1 MSRRG
6 EVLSLSALCTQ
17 AVPPMPESLVVL
29 VGPTAVGKTALSLP
43 IAQVLG
49 AEIVN
54 VDSRQLYKHM
64 DIGTAKPS
72 LAQQAQVPH
81 HLLDLLLP
89 NQKSSAVQFATAAR
103 QVLDELRQRGKRALL
118 VAGSGLYLQA
128 LLYGLMPAP
137 AAYEPLRRVL
147 HRYADQH
154 GTAALHR
161 RLQQVDPVA
170 ASYYHPHDRVR
181 LIRAL
186 EVTYLTAEPFSRHCQ
201 RHQDQEPMLPYV
213 GVALTRERAD
223 LYARIAERTGAMLAA
238 GWLAE
243 VERLVAS
250 GYTRACPA
258 MDSLGYRE
266 LLAYVAGE
274 MAWPETVTAINKAT
288 CQLAK
293 RQLTWFRK
301 VPRLH
306 WFNLSAC
313 DEQTAVSRIVRHL
326 QSVLEGGASLE
337 CGVHTGMC

>member
-1 MSRRG
+1 MLLLP
-6 EVLSLSALCTQ
+6 VLRPK
-17 AVPPMPESLVVL
+17 AVPLMLESLVVL

-43 IAQVLG
+43 IAQALG

-54 VDSRQLYKHM
+54 VDSRQLYKYM

-72 LAQQAQVPH
+72 LAQQIQVPH
-81 HLLDLLLP
+81 HLLGLLQP
-89 NQKSSAVQFATAAR
+89 DQKSSAAQFATAAR
-103 QVLDELRQRGKRALL
+103 QVLAELQQRGKRALL

-147 HRYADQH
+147 HSYADRH

-161 RLQQVDPVA
+161 RLQQVDPAAA
-170 ASYYHPHDRVR
+170 ASYHPHDRVR

-186 EVTYLTAEPFSRHCQ
+186 EVTYLTGEPFSRHCC
-201 RHQDQEPMLPYV
+201 RHQGREPVLPYV
-213 GVALTRERAD
+213 GIALMRERAD
-223 LYARIAERTGAMLAA
+223 LYARIAERTDAMLAA

-243 VERLVAS
+243 VEGLVAS
-250 GYTRACPA
+250 GYTRACTA
-258 MDSLGYRE
+258 MNSLGYRE

-274 MAWPETVTAINKAT
+274 IGWPETVIAIKKAT

-301 VPRLH
+301 MPRLH
-306 WFNLSAC
+306 WVNLSVC
-313 DEQTAVSRIVRHL
+313 DEQTAVTTIVRHL
-326 QSVLEGGASLE
+326 QSVLESRAPSGG
-337 CGVHTGMC
+337 GVHVGETLVG

>member
-1 MSRRG
+1 MW
-6 EVLSLSALCTQ
+6 SLSALCTK
-17 AVPPMPESLVVL
+17 AVPPMLESLVVL

-43 IAQVLG
+43 IAQALG

-64 DIGTAKPS
+64 NIGTAKPS

-89 NQKSSAVQFATAAR
+89 HQKSSAAQFATAAR

-154 GTAALHR
+154 CTAALHR
-161 RLQQVDPVA
+161 RLQQVDPIA

-186 EVTYLTAEPFSRHCQ
+186 EVTSEPFSRHCQ
-201 RHQDQEPMLPYV
+201 RHQAQEPILPYV
-213 GVALTRERAD
+213 GVALKRERAD
-223 LYARIAERTGAMLAA
+223 LYARIAERTDAMLAA

-243 VERLVAS
+243 VEGLVAS
-250 GYTRACPA
+250 GYTRACTA
-258 MDSLGYRE
+258 MHSLGYRE

-274 MAWPETVTAINKAT
+274 IGWPETVTAINRAT

-301 VPRLH
+301 MPRLY

-313 DEQTAVSRIVRHL
+313 DEQTAVSTIVRHL
-326 QSVLEGGASLE
+326 QSVLEGRASLE
-337 CGVHTGMC
+337 CGAHTGEALTG

>member
-1 MSRRG
+1 M
-6 EVLSLSALCTQ
+6 SLSALC
-17 AVPPMPESLVVL
+17 AKAIPPMLEPLVVL

-43 IAQVLG
+43 IAQALG

-54 VDSRQLYKHM
+54 VDSRQLYRHM

-81 HLLDLLLP
+81 HLLDLLTP
-89 NQKSSAVQFATAAR
+89 DQKSSAAQFATAAW

-154 GTAALHR
+154 GAAALHQ

-170 ASYYHPHDRVR
+170 AASYHPHDRVR

-186 EVTYLTAEPFSRHCQ
+186 EVTYLTGEPFSRHCR
-201 RHQDQEPMLPYV
+201 RHQGQKPVLPYV
-213 GVALTRERAD
+213 GIALTRERAD
-223 LYARIAERTGAMLAA
+223 LYARIAERTDAMLAA
-238 GWLAE
+238 GWWAE
-243 VERLVAS
+243 LERLVAS
-250 GYTRACPA
+250 GYTRACTA
-258 MDSLGYRE
+258 MNSLGYRE
-266 LLAYVAGE
+266 LLAYMAGE
-274 MAWPETVTAINKAT
+274 MGWPETVTVIKQAT

-301 VPRLH
+301 MPCLH
-306 WFNLSAC
+306 WFNLSVC
-313 DEQTAVSRIVRHL
+313 DEQTAVSTIMRHL
-326 QSVLEGGASLE
+326 QCRLEGRVSWG
-337 CGVHTGMC
+337 CGVHTGETLAG

>member
-1 MSRRG
+1 
-6 EVLSLSALCTQ
+6 VLPLSTLCTP
-17 AVPPMPESLVVL
+17 AVPRMLEPFVVL

-43 IAQVLG
+43 IAQALG

-54 VDSRQLYKHM
+54 VDSRQIYKHM

-89 NQKSSAVQFATAAR
+89 HQKSSAAQFATAAR
-103 QVLDELRQRGKRALL
+103 QVLDELRQRGKRALI

-147 HRYADQH
+147 HMYADQH
-154 GTAALHR
+154 GTSALYR

-170 ASYYHPHDRVR
+170 AASYHPHDRVR

-186 EVTYLTAEPFSRHCQ
+186 EVTYLTGEPFSRHCR
-201 RHQDQEPMLPYV
+201 RHQAQEPFLPYV
-213 GVALTRERAD
+213 GIALTRERAD
-223 LYARIAERTGAMLAA
+223 LYARIAERTDAMLAA

-243 VERLVAS
+243 VERLVAL
-250 GYTRACPA
+250 GYRRECTA
-258 MDSLGYRE
+258 MQSLGYRE

-274 MAWPETVTAINKAT
+274 MAWHETVTAIKKAT
-288 CQLAK
+288 WHLAK

-301 VPRLH
+301 MPRLH
-306 WFNLSAC
+306 WFNLSAY
-313 DEQTAVSRIVRHL
+313 DEQTAVAAIVRHL
-326 QSVLEGGASLE
+326 QYSLQGSASWG
-337 CGVHTGMC
+337 CGVHIGDAPSG

>member
-1 MSRRG
+1 MLP
-6 EVLSLSALCTQ
+6 LSTLCTQ
-17 AVPPMPESLVVL
+17 AVPPMLEPLVVL
-29 VGPTAVGKTALSLP
+29 AGPTAVGKTVLSLP
-43 IAQVLG
+43 IAQALG

-89 NQKSSAVQFATAAR
+89 HQKSSAAQFATAAH
-103 QVLDELRQRGKRALL
+103 QVLDELRQRRKRALL

-147 HRYADQH
+147 HRYADHH
-154 GTAALHR
+154 GTAALYR

-170 ASYYHPHDRVR
+170 ASSYHPHDRVR

-186 EVTYLTAEPFSRHCQ
+186 EVTYLTGEPFSCHCR
-201 RHQDQEPMLPYV
+201 RHQGQAPVLPYV
-213 GVALTRERAD
+213 GIALTRERAD
-223 LYARIAERTGAMLAA
+223 LYARIAERTDAMLAA

-250 GYTRACPA
+250 GYTRACTA
-258 MDSLGYRE
+258 MNSLGYRE

-274 MAWPETVTAINKAT
+274 MGWPETVTAINKAT

-301 VPRLH
+301 MPRLH

-313 DEQTAVSRIVRHL
+313 DEQTAVATIVRYL
-326 QSVLEGGASLE
+326 QSVLEGRASCE
-337 CGVHTGMC
+337 CGVH

>member
-1 MSRRG
+1 M
-6 EVLSLSALCTQ
+6 L
-17 AVPPMPESLVVL
+17 ESLVVL

-43 IAQVLG
+43 LAQALG

-54 VDSRQLYKHM
+54 VDSRQIYKYM

-89 NQKSSAVQFATAAR
+89 HQKSSAAQFAAAAR
-103 QVLDELRQRGKRALL
+103 QVLDELRQREKRALL

-147 HRYADQH
+147 HKYANQH
-154 GTAALHR
+154 GSSALHR
-161 RLQQVDPVA
+161 RLQHVDPVA
-170 ASYYHPHDRVR
+170 ASFYHPHDRVR

-186 EVTYLTAEPFSRHCQ
+186 EVTYLTGEPFSRHCH
-201 RHQDQEPMLPYV
+201 RHQGQAPVLPYV
-213 GVALTRERAD
+213 GVALTRQRAD
-223 LYARIAERTGAMLAA
+223 LYARIAERTDAMLAA

-243 VERLVAS
+243 VERLVAL
-250 GYTRACPA
+250 GYTRTCTA
-258 MDSLGYRE
+258 MQSLGYRE
-266 LLAYVAGE
+266 LLAYKAGE
-274 MAWPETVTAINKAT
+274 MAWHETVTAIKKAT
-288 CQLAK
+288 CHLAK

-301 VPRLH
+301 MPHLH

-313 DEQTAVSRIVRHL
+313 DEQTAVTTMVRQL
-326 QSVLEGGASLE
+326 QSVLEGSASWACGA
-337 CGVHTGMC
+337 HTGDAPAG